1 MYKELGIRRDR
12 GKMEETPSRFLGP
25 SHRPEGE
32 GTVDYKMNFIKST
45 SNEVLWPINYG
56 TLLLLD
62 LL

>member
-45 SNEVLWPINYG
+45 SNEVL
-56 TLLLLD
+56 
-62 LL
+62 